1 MALGKVDWSEF
12 ISQHSEVDPDVTFL
26 LRGEDGECSKI
37 GAHKLLLAAVSPVFK
52 RMFYGPM
59 KVTKEE
65 VELKDASPDAFRF
78 MIDYIYRIPAP
89 TIKSLNSSFEI
100 NALGDRYDVL
110 DLKAQILNWIKSFKI
125 TQENFSDAAT
135 VAQSFKLLG
144 DPSTEVAMHC
154 LGFYLEATD
163 RNFPGGDSA
172 AILDKLMEVGR
183 STLQL
188 SGNKNLFST
197 THYFI
202 FAGWGNLSQVLF

>member
-1 MALGKVDWSEF
+1 MSPF
-12 ISQHSEVDPDVTFL
+12 S
-26 LRGEDGECSKI
+26 GEWSKI

-65 VELKDASPDAFRF
+65 VKDASPDAFRF

-100 NALGDRYDVL
+100 YALGDRYDVL
-110 DLKAQILNWIKSFKI
+110 DLKAQILDWIKSFTI
-125 TQENFSDAAT
+125 TRENFSDAAT
-135 VAQSFKLLG
+135 VAQSFKFLG
-144 DPSTEVAMHC
+144 DQSTEVAMHC

-163 RNFPGGDSA
+163 RNFPGGDGA
-172 AILDKLMEVGR
+172 EILDELMEVGR

-188 SGNKNLFST
+188 SGNPNLFSI
-197 THYFI
+197 TH
-202 FAGWGNLSQVLF
+202 